1 MHALHS
7 WSLKRRGH
15 SVRGGR
21 VRGLPVLS
29 VVIAFACGSPRG
41 VVAAET
47 ETGDALGA
55 DTASQGE
62 GSAPTSPDELGRAF
76 EHAAST
82 VRPAVVSV
90 TAVHRFDSPPHGFG
104 GPFGFGAPDGELE
117 ARGLGSGVVLDADGH
132 ILTNNHVVAHAE
144 EIRVRFPDE
153 REQVAT
159 VVGLDPK
166 SDIAVIKVEGDGLTP
181 ATMGQLQANRANP
194 PFDVVMLSRPAG
206 VRAGRAGLADTID
219 KSKLPNLA
227 QLQESSLSEDNFG
240 IPFVLDTVEI
250 MYNKTMVGEPITSWL
265 DLWRPELKGKIAL
278 PSTSVVFAPDF
289 VALIARALGGDE
301 KDPAAVDA
309 AFAKI
314 VELKDSVR
322 TFTTNP
328 EQASTLMERGE
339 IAATPQFGVRVSS
352 VIRNN
357 PDVTRSFPTEG
368 VAARPYDLLIPT
380 GSPNKDGAYAYIDFI
395 IGKESQERLAAAL
408 WATPVNAAVELPA
421 DVADKVNTDFDRM
434 IFWDDVF
441 MASVEKD
448 WRTRWERTVQ
458 SG

>member
-1 MHALHS
+1 MLKARTNRRQFIQGASSLAAAAALGS
-7 WSLKRRGH
+7 T
-15 SVRGGR
+15 VAGR
-21 VRGLPVLS
+21 P
-29 VVIAFACGSPRG
+29 AFAQSGP
-41 VVAAET
+41 
-47 ETGDALGA
+47 
-55 DTASQGE
+55 
-62 GSAPTSPDELGRAF
+62 
-76 EHAAST
+76 
-82 VRPAVVSV
+82 VRV
-90 TAVHRFDSPPHGFG
+90 THFG
-104 GPFGFGAPDGELE
+104 GPYQ
-117 ARGLGSGVVLDADGH
+117 VLD
-132 ILTNNHVVAHAE
+132 E
-144 EIRVRFPDE
+144 
-153 REQVAT
+153 
-159 VVGLDPK
+159 VVGKPFE
-166 SDIAVIKVEGDGLTP
+166 AAGHGKVEYSASLTP